1 MRIGDLTWSNPTA
14 RSSDETATTE
24 ARSNAPLTSNREIAE
39 SVKVSLSGRA
49 ERAQQSRNTQDI
61 DDSDL
66 PQLIKQLLKQIRELK
81 QQIAELQQQ
90 MAELARQQGL
100 TDEERATRLDAMRTE
115 LTSLSSALT
124 SAYSALAKAMKQ
136 QDLSD
141 EQRTSV
147 LQLMNA

>member
-39 SVKVSLSGRA
+39 SVKVSLSERA

-81 QQIAELQQQ
+81 QQIAELQQRIADIELAEKNRKI
-90 MAELARQQGL
+90 AELTAKL
-100 TDEERATRLDAMRTE
+100 
-115 LTSLSSALT
+115 SALMG
-124 SAYSALAKAMKQ
+124 SAAAAGSRFPGPPTGGAGGG
-136 QDLSD
+136 
-141 EQRTSV
+141 RR
-147 LQLMNA
+147 